1 VDWDIFYIVGCHI
14 RLREQSGERK
24 CFEMKEG
31 QFLILSLIIFTSL
44 CDTFR
49 ELFLKSGVNSLYQFH
64 PGNIKGVI
72 TFVLKLLSTAWV
84 WISLIFGF
92 LSLFIWLFIL
102 SKVDLNFAFSLDS
115 MHYIFIALASQFLLK
130 EKVRLTRWVG
140 TLLIV
145 LGITLVT
152 LS

>member
-1 VDWDIFYIVGCHI
+1 
-14 RLREQSGERK
+14 
-24 CFEMKEG
+24 MKEG
-31 QFLILSLIIFTSL
+31 QLFILSLIVFTGL

-49 ELFLKSGVNSLYQFH
+49 ELFLKSGVNALNKFN
-64 PGNIKGVI
+64 PGNIKEVI
-72 TFVLKLLSTAWV
+72 LFILKLIRTPRV
-84 WISLIFGF
+84 WISLLFGF

-140 TLLIV
+140 TLFIV

>member
-1 VDWDIFYIVGCHI
+1 
-14 RLREQSGERK
+14 
-24 CFEMKEG
+24 MKEG
-31 QFLILSLIIFTSL
+31 QLFILGLIVFTSL

-49 ELFLKSGVNSLYQFH
+49 ELFLKSGVNALDEFTPDH
-64 PGNIKGVI
+64 IKRVP
-72 TFVLKLLSTAWV
+72 TFIFKLIKTRWV
-84 WISLIFGF
+84 WISLLFGF

-130 EKVRLTRWVG
+130 EKVRWIRWVG
-140 TLLIV
+140 TLFIV
-145 LGITLVT
+145 FGITLVT

>member
-1 VDWDIFYIVGCHI
+1 
-14 RLREQSGERK
+14 
-24 CFEMKEG
+24 MKEG
-31 QFLILSLIIFTSL
+31 QLFILSLIVFISL

-49 ELFLKSGVNSLYQFH
+49 ELFLKSGVNALNQFN
-64 PGNIKGVI
+64 PGNIKEVI
-72 TFVLKLLSTAWV
+72 LFILKLIRTPQV
-84 WISLIFGF
+84 RISLLFGF

-102 SKVDLNFAFSLDS
+102 SKVDLNYAFSLDS
-115 MHYIFIALASQFLLK
+115 MHYVFIALASQFILK
-130 EKVRLTRWVG
+130 EKVRLIRWVG

>member
-1 VDWDIFYIVGCHI
+1 
-14 RLREQSGERK
+14 
-24 CFEMKEG
+24 MKEG
-31 QFLILSLIIFTSL
+31 QLFILSLIVFTSL

-49 ELFLKSGVNSLYQFH
+49 ELFLKSVVNALNQFN
-64 PGNIKGVI
+64 PGNIKEVI
-72 TFVLKLLSTAWV
+72 LFILKLIRTPRV
-84 WISLIFGF
+84 WISLLFGF

-102 SKVDLNFAFSLDS
+102 SKVDLNYAFSLDS
-115 MHYIFIALASQFLLK
+115 MHYVFIALASQFLLK
-130 EKVRLTRWVG
+130 EKVRLIRWVG

>member
-1 VDWDIFYIVGCHI
+1 
-14 RLREQSGERK
+14 
-24 CFEMKEG
+24 MKEG
-31 QFLILSLIIFTSL
+31 QLFILGLIVFTSL

-49 ELFLKSGVNSLYQFH
+49 ELFLKSGVNALDEFTPDH
-64 PGNIKGVI
+64 IKRVP
-72 TFVLKLLSTAWV
+72 TFILKLIKTRWV
-84 WISLIFGF
+84 WISLLFGF

-130 EKVRLTRWVG
+130 EKVRWIRWVG
-140 TLLIV
+140 TLFIV
-145 LGITLVT
+145 FGITLVT

>member
-1 VDWDIFYIVGCHI
+1 MREGHLYIFCLIV
-14 RLREQSGERK
+14 
-24 CFEMKEG
+24 
-31 QFLILSLIIFTSL
+31 FTSV

-49 ELFLKSGVNSLYQFH
+49 ELFLKSGVNSIDQLT

-72 TFVLKLLSTAWV
+72 IFVLKLIRTPWA
-84 WISLIFGF
+84 WISILIGF
-92 LSLFIWLFIL
+92 LSLFIWLFVL
-102 SKVDLNFAFSLDS
+102 SRADLNLAFSLDS
-115 MHYIFIALASQFLLK
+115 MHYIFIALASGFILK
-130 EKVRLTRWVG
+130 EKVKFVRWFG

>member
-1 VDWDIFYIVGCHI
+1 
-14 RLREQSGERK
+14 
-24 CFEMKEG
+24 MKEG
-31 QFLILSLIIFTSL
+31 QLFIFGLIVFTSL

-49 ELFLKSGVNSLYQFH
+49 ELFLKSGVNALSQFN

-72 TFVLKLLSTAWV
+72 LFILKLIRTPWV

-92 LSLFIWLFIL
+92 LSLFIWIFIL

-115 MHYIFIALASQFLLK
+115 MHYIFIALASQWILK
-130 EKVRLTRWVG
+130 ERVRWMRWVG
-140 TLLIV
+140 TFLIV

-152 LS
+152 MS

>member
-1 VDWDIFYIVGCHI
+1 
-14 RLREQSGERK
+14 
-24 CFEMKEG
+24 MKEG
-31 QFLILSLIIFTSL
+31 QVFILGLIVFTGL

-49 ELFLKSGVNSLYQFH
+49 ELFLKSGVNSLDEVS
-64 PGNIKGVI
+64 PDNIKQVTLFI
-72 TFVLKLLSTAWV
+72 FQLIRTPRV
-84 WISLIFGF
+84 WISLFFGF

-115 MHYIFIALASQFLLK
+115 MHYIFIAFAAQFLLK
-130 EKVRLTRWVG
+130 EKVRRMRWVG

>member
-1 VDWDIFYIVGCHI
+1 M
-14 RLREQSGERK
+14 R
-24 CFEMKEG
+24 EG
-31 QFLILSLIIFTSL
+31 QYFILSLIIFTGL

-49 ELFLKSGVNSLYQFH
+49 ELFLKSGINSLDQFN

-72 TFVLKLLSTAWV
+72 LFILRLIRTPWV
-84 WISLIFGF
+84 WISLLFGF

-102 SKVDLNFAFSLDS
+102 SKVDLNLAFSLDS